1 MAETGEDLRTVL
13 AAPPPPAAPDGFPAI
28 AFGTG
33 PNSPRG
39 AMSDVFTALLGS
51 AEREVVI
58 STPYFVPDAPLL
70 AALVSCG
77 RRGVATMLILPA
89 RNDSWAVGAISRAYY
104 AELLGAGVRVFE
116 FHGGLLHAK
125 TLVSDREAA
134 LVGSANMDR
143 RSIDLNFENNIL
155 LCSETAAREI
165 RERQEVY
172 LRASTEVLRESLRRR
187 TIPRRLWENTL
198 TMFSPVL

>member
-1 MAETGEDLRTVL
+1 
-13 AAPPPPAAPDGFPAI
+13 
-28 AFGTG
+28 
-33 PNSPRG
+33 
-39 AMSDVFTALLGS
+39 MSDVFIALLAG

-70 AALVSCG
+70 AALVSCA
-77 RRGVATMLILPA
+77 RRGVETMLILPA
-89 RNDSWAVGAISRAYY
+89 RNDSWAVGAISRAHYP
-104 AELLGAGVRVFE
+104 ELLGAGVRVFE

-125 TLVSDREAA
+125 TLVSDRAAA

-155 LCSETAAREI
+155 LSSAPVAGEI
-165 RERQEVY
+165 RERQEQY
-172 LRASTEVLRESLRRR
+172 LRDATEILPESVRRR
-187 TIPRRLWENTL
+187 SIRRRLWENTL